1 MATIEEY
8 QSIPIEDKL
17 RRAAHHEAGHIVVA
31 AQQGLHLRS
40 DGIGV
45 DPVGEGLAC
54 YWKEPED
61 NDSSRISVIVSTFAG
76 FNAEKEFCQLHSL
89 PILELEDMPLIRS
102 PDWDE
107 ARQIIARISSL
118 SPTNNTYEVEQD
130 LQALS
135 RAVVKQHWSAIQAI
149 AERLLEKNWEQR
161 KDLKSGGVWSKQ
173 TTAKYLSGDE
183 LVHLL
188 TFFNIPAVCRCG

>member
-89 PILELEDMPLIRS
+89 PILEDMWLILS
-102 PDWDE
+102 PDWNE
-107 ARQIIARISSL
+107 ARQIITSISSL
-118 SPTNNTYEVEQD
+118 SLSTTVVTNGQRAGVVVFGSGRCVPGIGDVFASQTRAEGD
-130 LQALS
+130 SGRAS
-135 RAVVKQHWSAIQAI
+135 RRAA
-149 AERLLEKNWEQR
+149 R
-161 KDLKSGGVWSKQ
+161 KRANAGFPV
-173 TTAKYLSGDE
+173 
-183 LVHLL
+183 
-188 TFFNIPAVCRCG
+188 R